1 VTLPGS
7 RRASSLSVLPLLP
20 LSALRLLPLSAWR
33 YAKQHPWQ
41 TWLSFLGIALG
52 VMMVVAVDLANSS
65 ARRAFALSVDAV
77 NGNITHQIVGGS
89 AGVPDAVFT
98 ALRTELGIRRSAP
111 SLGAAVR
118 IEGQE
123 FTLLGLDLV
132 SEGSLQRRR
141 PGFSADAREL
151 TMLGFASLAG
161 NVVLMSANA
170 AASLNLQEGAGFT
183 LQTGAGATEAV
194 LAATFASEEAAAT
207 DGLVFADIATAQEL
221 LQTSGTVDSIDLV
234 LAPDEVARVR
244 NWLPAGLTL
253 VETGARNA
261 SLEQMTSAFHVNLLA
276 MSLLA
281 LLVAGLLIYNT
292 VSLSVLQRQETLGVL
307 RSLGV
312 TRGELVRLVLGEAA
326 VLGAVASLAGVL
338 AGLLLGQALVQL
350 VTRTI
355 DDLYFDLTVTRF
367 LLEPLSLAKGFV
379 LGLGLTLLAAALP
392 AWEAGR
398 SLPVTLRQRA
408 VRDRDW
414 QRRLPLLALAG
425 LALLGSGYAW
435 LLPAQGSLAGGFV
448 ALNLIIFGFCLMI
461 PLGMYWLL
469 QGVLRL
475 CGRRLKQ
482 TQRLSLR
489 NIQTGIG
496 RTGLAVAALA
506 VSVSVTV
513 GVGIMVGSFRD
524 TVILWLDQTLSG
536 DLQITRLD
544 DGGGIA
550 PDLQAFVAAH
560 PAVANLA
567 SGYMLRAESSRGAVR
582 VMAVGTDVT
591 DSLFIKELS
600 DANQTLVAAGE
611 GVLVS
616 EPFAYTQNLAIGAP
630 LTLTTARGELTLPVL
645 GVFYDYSTGAG
656 MVAVAEP
663 VLLREWPGVLPAR
676 LTLQLR
682 EGALTG
688 DLSAV
693 LRRET
698 ARHPGSYGIAAN
710 ADIRRI
716 TLTIF
721 DRTFAITHVLR
732 LLAIVVAFVGVLS
745 ALIAL
750 QLERMR
756 EYAMLRATGMTV
768 REVAAMIAAQ
778 TLAMGLMAGVFALP
792 LGLMMSDILIDVI
805 NRRSFGWSMLHTLP
819 ANVLLQAMLLAL
831 AAALIAGLYPM
842 RRVAQVRPAEAL
854 RGE

>member
-1 VTLPGS
+1 MTSPGS
-7 RRASSLSVLPLLP
+7 HHLRFVSAWHFLS
-20 LSALRLLPLSAWR
+20 LSAWR
-33 YAKQHPWQ
+33 YARQHRWQ

-65 ARRAFALSVDAV
+65 AHRAFALSIDAV

-89 AGVPDAVFT
+89 AGVPDQVFT
-98 ALRTELGIRRSAP
+98 TLRTELGIRRSAP
-111 SLGAAVR
+111 ALDATVR
-118 IEGQE
+118 IAGQE

-132 SEGSLQRRR
+132 SEASLQRRR
-141 PGFSADAREL
+141 PGFSTDARDI
-151 TMLGFASLAG
+151 MALGFASLAG
-161 NVVLMSANA
+161 GNAVLMSATA
-170 AASLNLQEGAGFT
+170 AAALNLEEGDSLM
-183 LQTGAGATEAV
+183 LQTGAGQREAV
-194 LAATFASEEAAAT
+194 LAATFAAGEAAAT
-207 DGLVFADIATAQEL
+207 DGLVFADIATAQDL
-221 LQTSGTVDSIDLV
+221 LNGEESGGTVDSIDLV
-234 LAPDEVARVR
+234 LTPAEVERVQA
-244 NWLPAGLTL
+244 WLPAGLSL
-253 VETGARNA
+253 VETGTRNA

-312 TRGELVRLVLGEAA
+312 TRAELTRLVLGEAA
-326 VLGAVASLAGVL
+326 VLGVAASIAGVL
-338 AGLLLGQALVQL
+338 AGLLLGQVLVQL

-367 LLEPLSLAKGFV
+367 LLEPLSLVKGFL

-398 SLPVTLRQRA
+398 SQPVTLRQRA

-425 LALLGSGYAW
+425 LVMLGLGYALLI
-435 LLPAQGSLAGGFV
+435 PAQGSLVGGFV
-448 ALNLIIFGFCLMI
+448 ALNLIVFGFCLMI

-469 QGVLRL
+469 EGALTL
-475 CGRRLKQ
+475 GGKGMKQ
-482 TQRLSLR
+482 VHRLSLR

-524 TVILWLDQTLSG
+524 TVILWLDQTLGG
-536 DLQITRLD
+536 DLQVTRLD
-544 DGGGIA
+544 EGGGVA
-550 PDLQAFVAAH
+550 PELQDFVAQR
-560 PAVANLA
+560 PEVASMLA
-567 SGYMLRAESSRGAVR
+567 GYLLRAESSAGPVG
-582 VMAVGTDVT
+582 VMAAGDEVT
-591 DSLFIKELS
+591 DTLFIKDLPDE
-600 DANQTLVAAGE
+600 NRTLVAAGE
-611 GVLVS
+611 GLMVS
-616 EPFAYTQNLAIGAP
+616 EPFAYTQNLSIGSP
-630 LTLTTARGELTLPVL
+630 LTLTTASGELTLPVL
-645 GVFYDYSTGAG
+645 GIFYDYSTGAG
-656 MVAVAEP
+656 MVAVSAQ
-663 VLLREWPGVLPAR
+663 VVRREWPAAQPSR
-676 LTLQLR
+676 LTMLLH
-682 EGALTG
+682 EGVAA
-688 DLSAV
+688 DAFSAV
-693 LRRET
+693 LRREA

-710 ADIRRI
+710 VDIRRI

-732 LLAIVVAFVGVLS
+732 LLSIVVAFVGVLS

-778 TLAMGLMAGVFALP
+778 TLAKGLMAGLFALP

-819 ANVLLQAMLLAL
+819 LSVLFEALLLAL
-831 AAALIAGLYPM
+831 GAALIAGLYPM
-842 RRVAQVRPAEAL
+842 HRVAQVQPAEAL

>member
-1 VTLPGS
+1 MTLPGN
-7 RRASSLSVLPLLP
+7 A
-20 LSALRLLPLSAWR
+20 AAGGGRLLNLSAWR
-33 YAKQHPWQ
+33 YARQHPWQ
-41 TWLSFLGIALG
+41 SWLSFLGIALG

-65 ARRAFALSVDAV
+65 ARRAFALSIDAV

-89 AGVPDAVFT
+89 AGVPDGVYA

-111 SLGAAVR
+111 ALSASVR
-118 IEGQE
+118 IAGQE
-123 FTLLGLDLV
+123 FTLLGLDLI
-132 SEGSLQRRR
+132 SEATLARRR
-141 PGFSADAREL
+141 PGFSTDAREL
-151 TMLGFASLAG
+151 LALGFASLVADRA
-161 NVVLMSANA
+161 VLMSASA
-170 AASLNLQEGAGFT
+170 AAALGLEQGDPFT
-183 LQTGAGATEAV
+183 LQNGAGTSEV
-194 LAATFASEEAAAT
+194 ELAATFATQEAAAT
-207 DGLVFADIATAQEL
+207 DGLVFADIATAQDV
-221 LQTSGTVDSIDLV
+221 LQRSGSIDSIDLV
-234 LAPDEVARVR
+234 LSASETEIVR
-244 NWLPAGLTL
+244 QWLPVGLTL
-253 VETGARNA
+253 VETNARNA
-261 SLEQMTSAFHVNLLA
+261 ALEQMASAFHVNLLA

-292 VSLSVLQRQETLGVL
+292 VSLSVLQRQETLGIL

-312 TRGELVRLVLGEAA
+312 TRGELVRLILGEAA
-326 VLGAVASLAGVL
+326 VLGVLASLAGVA
-338 AGLLLGQALVQL
+338 AGLLLGQVLVQL

-367 LLEPLSLAKGFV
+367 LLEPLSLVKGLV
-379 LGLGLTLLAAALP
+379 LGTGLTLVAAALP

-398 SLPVTLRQRA
+398 SRPVTLRQRA

-414 QRRLPLLALAG
+414 LRRLPLLALAG
-425 LALLGSGYAW
+425 LAMLAVGYVLLT
-435 LLPAQGSLAGGFV
+435 PARGSLAGGFV

-461 PLGMYWLL
+461 PLAMYGLL
-469 QGVLRL
+469 QGALRL
-475 CGRRLKQ
+475 GGSRLKQ
-482 TQRLSLR
+482 TRRLSLR
-489 NIQTGIG
+489 NVQTGIG

-524 TVILWLDQTLSG
+524 TVILWLEQTLSG
-536 DLQITRLD
+536 DLQVTRLD
-544 DGGGIA
+544 EGGIA
-550 PDLQAFVAAH
+550 PELQSFIASLPSVAA
-560 PAVANLA
+560 LTT
-567 SGYMLRAESSRGAVR
+567 GYNLRAESSLGPVR
-582 VMAVGTDVT
+582 LTASGSGVS

-600 DANQTLVAAGE
+600 EANRAGVEAGE
-611 GVLVS
+611 GLLIS
-616 EPFAYTQNLAIGAP
+616 EPFAYGQRLAIGSV
-630 LTLTTARGELTLPVL
+630 LTLTTARGELSLPVL
-645 GVFYDYSTGAG
+645 GIFYDYSTGAG
-656 MVAVAEP
+656 MVALAQE
-663 VLLREWPGVLPAR
+663 VLLREWPGQPSR
-676 LTLQLR
+676 LTLQLADP
-682 EGALTG
+682 GATAELTRQ
-688 DLSAV
+688 

-778 TLAMGLMAGVFALP
+778 TLAMGALAGVFALP

-819 ANVLLQAMLLAL
+819 ANVLFEALLLAL
-831 AAALIAGLYPM
+831 AAALIAGIYPM

>member
-1 VTLPGS
+1 MTSPGN
-7 RRASSLSVLPLLP
+7 RHLLF
-20 LSALRLLPLSAWR
+20 LSAWR
-33 YAKQHPWQ
+33 YARQHPWQ

-65 ARRAFALSVDAV
+65 ARRAFALSIDAV

-89 AGVPDAVFT
+89 SGVPDAVFT
-98 ALRTELGIRRSAP
+98 ALRVELGIRRSAP
-111 SLGAAVR
+111 SLDAAVR
-118 IEGQE
+118 IAGQE

-132 SEGSLQRRR
+132 SEAALQRRR
-141 PGFSADAREL
+141 PGFSADAL
-151 TMLGFASLAG
+151 SMTAMGFASLA
-161 NVVLMSANA
+161 NERAVLMSAGA
-170 AASLNLQEGAGFT
+170 ATALNLQEGNSFT
-183 LQTGAGATEAV
+183 LRVGSNESEAV
-194 LAATFASEEAAAT
+194 LAATFAGDEAAAT
-207 DGLVFADIATAQEL
+207 DGLIFADIATAQDL
-221 LQTSGTVDSIDLV
+221 LQISGTIDSIDLV
-234 LAPDEVARVR
+234 LTAPEVQRVR
-244 NWLPAGLTL
+244 DWLPPGLTL
-253 VETGARNA
+253 VETNTRNA

-292 VSLSVLQRQETLGVL
+292 VSLSVLQRQSTLGIL

-326 VLGAVASLAGVL
+326 VLGVAASIAGVI
-338 AGLLLGQALVQL
+338 AGLLLGQGLVQL

-367 LLEPLSLAKGFV
+367 LLAPLSLAKGFV

-414 QRRLPLLALAG
+414 QRRLPLLASAG
-425 LALLGSGYAW
+425 LLMLGLGYALLI
-435 LLPAQGSLAGGFV
+435 PAQGSLVGGFV
-448 ALNLIIFGFCLMI
+448 ALNLIIFGVCLMI

-469 QGVLRL
+469 QGVLTLAGKRL
-475 CGRRLKQ
+475 RQ

-524 TVILWLDQTLSG
+524 TVILWLDQTLGG
-536 DLQITRLD
+536 DLQVTRLD
-544 DGGGIA
+544 EGGGIA
-550 PDLQAFVAAH
+550 PALQDYVANR
-560 PAVANLA
+560 PEVANLLT
-567 SGYMLRAESSRGAVR
+567 GYLLRAESSQGPVR
-582 VMAVGTDVT
+582 VTATGEDVL
-591 DSLFIKELS
+591 DALFIKELS
-600 DANQTLVAAGE
+600 PGNRAGVTAGE
-611 GVLVS
+611 GLMVS
-616 EPFAYTQNLAIGAP
+616 EPFAYTQDIAIGTA
-630 LTLTTARGELTLPVL
+630 LTLTTASGQLTLPVL
-645 GVFYDYSTGAG
+645 GIFYDYSTGPG
-656 MVAVAEP
+656 MVALSTSV
-663 VLLREWPGVLPAR
+663 VRREWPGVPPSR
-676 LTLQLR
+676 LTMLLDDGVAT
-682 EGALTG
+682 EEFA
-688 DLSAV
+688 AV
-693 LRRET
+693 LRR
-698 ARHPGSYGIAAN
+698 AAAQHQGSYGIAAN

-768 REVAAMIAAQ
+768 REIAAMIAAQ
-778 TLAMGLMAGVFALP
+778 TLAMGLMAGLFALP

-819 ANVLLQAMLLAL
+819 ASVLLEAMLLAL

>member
-1 VTLPGS
+1 VTSPGN
-7 RRASSLSVLPLLP
+7 RHLLF
-20 LSALRLLPLSAWR
+20 LSAWR
-33 YAKQHPWQ
+33 YAGQHPWQ

-89 AGVPDAVFT
+89 AGVPDTVFT

-111 SLGAAVR
+111 SLDAPVR
-118 IEGQE
+118 IAGQE

-132 SEGSLQRRR
+132 SEASLQRRR
-141 PGFSADAREL
+141 PGFSTDARDM
-151 TMLGFASLAG
+151 TALGFASLAG
-161 NVVLMSANA
+161 GNAVLMSANSA
-170 AASLNLQEGAGFT
+170 AALGLQDGDSFQ
-183 LQTGAGATEAV
+183 LQAGASASEAV
-194 LAATFASEEAAAT
+194 LAATFSGAEAAAA
-207 DGLVFADIATAQEL
+207 DGLVFADIATAQDL
-221 LQTSGTVDSIDLV
+221 LQVNGTIDSIDLV
-234 LAPDEVARVR
+234 LDATEAERIR
-244 NWLPAGLTL
+244 NWLPPGLTL
-253 VETGARNA
+253 VETATRNA
-261 SLEQMTSAFHVNLLA
+261 SLEQMTEAFHVNLLA

-292 VSLSVLQRQETLGVL
+292 VSLSVLQRQETLGIL

-312 TRGELVRLVLGEAA
+312 TRSELVRLVLGEAA
-326 VLGAVASLAGVL
+326 VLGFAASIAGVL

-367 LLEPLSLAKGFV
+367 LLSPLSLAKGFA

-398 SLPVTLRQRA
+398 SQPVTLRQRA

-414 QRRLPLLALAG
+414 QRRLPLLAVAG
-425 LALLGSGYAW
+425 LVMLGAGYALLV
-435 LLPAQGSLAGGFV
+435 PAQGSLAGGFV
-448 ALNLIIFGFCLMI
+448 ALNLIIFGVCLMI

-469 QGVLRL
+469 QAVLAL
-475 CGRRLKQ
+475 GGKGMKQ

-524 TVILWLDQTLSG
+524 TVILWLDQTLGG

-544 DGGGIA
+544 EGGGVA
-550 PDLQAFVAAH
+550 PELRDFVAAR
-560 PAVANLA
+560 PEVASVQA
-567 SGYMLRAESSRGAVR
+567 GYLLRVESSLGPVR
-582 VMAVGTDVT
+582 VTAAGAEVQDT
-591 DSLFIKELS
+591 LFIKELS
-600 DANQTLVAAGE
+600 DDNSRAVAAGA
-611 GVLVS
+611 GLLVS
-616 EPFAYTQNLAIGAP
+616 EPFAYTQDISIGTP
-630 LTLTTARGELTLPVL
+630 LTLTTPNGALTLPVL
-645 GVFYDYSTGAG
+645 GIFYDYSTGPG
-656 MVAVAEP
+656 MVALSASLVQRA
-663 VLLREWPGVLPAR
+663 WPALQPSR
-676 LTLQLR
+676 LTLLLADKADTA
-682 EGALTG
+682 EFSTL
-688 DLSAV
+688 
-693 LRRET
+693 LRRE
-698 ARHPGSYGIAAN
+698 AAQYPGSYGIAAN

-778 TLAMGLMAGVFALP
+778 TLAMGLMAGLFALP

-819 ANVLLQAMLLAL
+819 VGVLFEALLLAL
-831 AAALIAGLYPM
+831 GAAFLAGLHPM

>member
-1 VTLPGS
+1 MSSPGKHF
-7 RRASSLSVLPLLP
+7 LN
-20 LSALRLLPLSAWR
+20 LSAWR
-33 YAKQHPWQ
+33 YARQHPWQ

-65 ARRAFALSVDAV
+65 AQRAFALSIDAV

-98 ALRTELGIRRSAP
+98 GLRTELGIRRSAP
-111 SLGAAVR
+111 SLTAAVR
-118 IEGQE
+118 IAGQE
-123 FTLLGLDLV
+123 FTLVGLDLI
-132 SEGSLQRRR
+132 SEASLERRR
-141 PGFSADAREL
+141 PGFSADPREMTL
-151 TMLGFASLAG
+151 LGFAALAEG
-161 NVVLMSANA
+161 NAVLMSEAA
-170 AASLNLQEGAGFT
+170 AASLQVTEGDTIPLQSGAVT
-183 LQTGAGATEAV
+183 TETV
-194 LAATFASEEAAAT
+194 LAATFGSAEAVAT
-207 DGLVFADIATAQEL
+207 DGLVFADIATAQTL
-221 LQTSGTVDSIDLV
+221 LQRIGTIDSIDLV
-234 LAPDEVARVR
+234 LNETEADLVR
-244 NWLPAGLTL
+244 NWLPPGLSL
-253 VETGARNA
+253 IETTTRNA

-292 VSLSVLQRQETLGVL
+292 VSLSVLQRQETLGIL

-312 TRGELVRLVLGEAA
+312 TRGQLIQLVLGEAL
-326 VLGAVASLAGVL
+326 VLGVLASLAGVA

-355 DDLYFDLTVTRF
+355 DDLYFDLTVTSF
-367 LLEPLSLAKGFV
+367 LIEPLSLAKGFV
-379 LGLGLTLLAAALP
+379 MGVGLTLFAAALP
-392 AWEAGR
+392 AWEAGM
-398 SLPVTLRQRA
+398 SQPVTLRQRA

-414 QRRLPLLALAG
+414 RRRLPLLALVGAMMLGAG
-425 LALLGSGYAW
+425 YLL
-435 LLPAQGSLAGGFV
+435 LIPIQGSLVGGFV

-461 PLGMYWLL
+461 PLAMYWLL
-469 QGVLRL
+469 QGVL
-475 CGRRLKQ
+475 GAAGTRLKQ

-524 TVILWLDQTLSG
+524 TVILWLEQTLSG
-536 DLQITRLD
+536 DLQITRLED
-544 DGGGIA
+544 GGIA
-550 PDLQAFVAAH
+550 PELQRYVASL
-560 PAVANLA
+560 PEVETLTV
-567 SGYMLRAESSRGAVR
+567 GYMLRAESDHGPVR
-582 VMAVGTDVT
+582 VTAADGSVT

-600 DANQTLVAAGE
+600 DANRARAEAGE
-611 GVLVS
+611 GILVS
-616 EPFAYTQNLAIGAP
+616 EPIAYLQNLTIGAP
-630 LTLTTARGELTLPVL
+630 LTLTTANGELTLPVL
-645 GVFYDYSTGAG
+645 GIFYDYGTGAG
-656 MVAVAEP
+656 LVAVAES
-663 VLLREWPGVLPAR
+663 VLLREWRGAQPAR
-676 LTLQLR
+676 LTLQLDASG
-682 EGALTG
+682 EEALIR
-688 DLSAV
+688 DLATR
-693 LRRET
+693 LRRDVVQY
-698 ARHPGSYGIAAN
+698 PGSYGVAAN
-710 ADIRRI
+710 AGIRGI
-716 TLTIF
+716 TLAIF

-768 REVAAMIAAQ
+768 REVAAMIGVQ
-778 TLAMGLMAGVFALP
+778 TLAMGLMAGLFALP

-819 ANVLLQAMLLAL
+819 SGGLFEALLLAL
-831 AAALIAGLYPM
+831 GAALIAGLYPM

>member
-1 VTLPGS
+1 VTSPGS
-7 RRASSLSVLPLLP
+7 HHLLFV
-20 LSALRLLPLSAWR
+20 SAWR
-33 YAKQHPWQ
+33 YARQHPWQ

-65 ARRAFALSVDAV
+65 AHRAFALSIDAV

-89 AGVPDAVFT
+89 AGVPDEVFT

-111 SLGAAVR
+111 ALGATVR
-118 IEGQE
+118 IAGQE

-132 SEGSLQRRR
+132 SEASLQRRR
-141 PGFSADAREL
+141 PGFSTDARDI
-151 TMLGFASLAG
+151 TSLGFASLADG
-161 NVVLMSANA
+161 NAVLMSAMA
-170 AASLNLQEGAGFT
+170 AAALNLEKGDKLL
-183 LQTGAGATEAV
+183 LQTGAGQRDAV
-194 LAATFASEEAAAT
+194 LTATFAAGEAVAT
-207 DGLVFADIATAQEL
+207 DGLVFADIATAQDL
-221 LQTSGTVDSIDLV
+221 LQVSGTVDSIDLV
-234 LAPDEVARVR
+234 LTPAEAERVQA
-244 NWLPAGLTL
+244 WLPAGLNL
-253 VETGARNA
+253 VETGTRNA

-312 TRGELVRLVLGEAA
+312 TRAELTRLVLGEAA
-326 VLGAVASLAGVL
+326 VLGFAASIAGVL
-338 AGLLLGQALVQL
+338 AGLLLGQVLVQL

-367 LLEPLSLAKGFV
+367 LLEPLSLLKGFV

-425 LALLGSGYAW
+425 LVMLGLGYALLI
-435 LLPAQGSLAGGFV
+435 PAQGSLVGGFV
-448 ALNLIIFGFCLMI
+448 ALNLIVFGFCLMI

-469 QGVLRL
+469 EGALGL
-475 CGRRLKQ
+475 GGKGMKQ
-482 TQRLSLR
+482 VQRLSLR

-524 TVILWLDQTLSG
+524 TVILWLDQTLGG
-536 DLQITRLD
+536 DLQVTRLD
-544 DGGGIA
+544 EGGGVA
-550 PDLQAFVAAH
+550 PELQDFVAQRPEVVSMIA
-560 PAVANLA
+560 
-567 SGYMLRAESSRGAVR
+567 GYLLRAESSAGPVR
-582 VMAVGTDVT
+582 VMAAGDEVT
-591 DSLFIKELS
+591 DALFIKDLPDE
-600 DANQTLVAAGE
+600 NRTLVAAGE
-611 GVLVS
+611 GLMVS
-616 EPFAYTQNLAIGAP
+616 EPFAYTQNLSIGSP
-630 LTLTTARGELTLPVL
+630 LTLTTASGELTLPVL

-656 MVAVAEP
+656 MVALSARV
-663 VLLREWPGVLPAR
+663 VRREWPAAQPSR
-676 LTLQLR
+676 LTLLLN
-682 EGALTG
+682 EGAAA
-688 DLSAV
+688 DEFSAV
-693 LRRET
+693 LRREV
-698 ARHPGSYGIAAN
+698 AQYPGSYGIAAN

-732 LLAIVVAFVGVLS
+732 LLSIVVAFVGVLS

-778 TLAMGLMAGVFALP
+778 TLAMGLMAGLFALP

-819 ANVLLQAMLLAL
+819 ANVLFEALLLAL
-831 AAALIAGLYPM
+831 GAALIAGLYPM

>member
-1 VTLPGS
+1 MTSPGKHF
-7 RRASSLSVLPLLP
+7 LH
-20 LSALRLLPLSAWR
+20 LSAWR
-33 YAKQHPWQ
+33 YAKRHPWQ

-65 ARRAFALSVDAV
+65 AKRAFALSIDAV

-98 ALRTELGIRRSAP
+98 GLRTELGIRRSAP
-111 SLGAAVR
+111 TLTASVR
-118 IEGQE
+118 IAGQE
-123 FTLLGLDLV
+123 FTLIGLDLI
-132 SEGSLQRRR
+132 SEASLERRR
-141 PGFSADAREL
+141 PGFSADPRQM
-151 TMLGFASLAG
+151 TVLGFVALAES
-161 NVVLMSANA
+161 NAVLMSEGA
-170 AASLNLQEGAGFT
+170 AASLQLRQGDRIPLQNGTDTTDAI
-183 LQTGAGATEAV
+183 
-194 LAATFASEEAAAT
+194 LAATFGGAEAVAA
-207 DGLVFADIATAQEL
+207 DGLVFTDIATAQTL
-221 LQTSGTVDSIDLV
+221 LQRIGTLDSVDLV
-234 LAPDEVARVR
+234 LTETDAELIRV
-244 NWLPAGLTL
+244 WLPPGLSL
-253 VETGARNA
+253 IETNARNA

-292 VSLSVLQRQETLGVL
+292 VSLSVLQRQETLGIL

-312 TRGELVRLVLGEAA
+312 TRGQLIQLVLGEAA
-326 VLGAVASLAGVL
+326 VLGVLASIAGVVT
-338 AGLLLGQALVQL
+338 GLVLGQALVQL

-367 LLEPLSLAKGFV
+367 LLEPQSLAKGFV
-379 LGLGLTLLAAALP
+379 LGVGLTVFAAALP
-392 AWEAGR
+392 AWEAGL
-398 SLPVTLRQRA
+398 SQPVTLRQRA

-414 QRRLPLLALAG
+414 RRRLPLLALVGAVMLGAG
-425 LALLGSGYAW
+425 YLL
-435 LLPAQGSLAGGFV
+435 LIPAQGSLVGGFV
-448 ALNLIIFGFCLMI
+448 ALNLIIFGVCLMI
-461 PLGMYWLL
+461 PLAMYWIL
-469 QGVLRL
+469 QAVLGAAGTRL
-475 CGRRLKQ
+475 RQ

-536 DLQITRLD
+536 DLQITRLED
-544 DGGGIA
+544 GGIA
-550 PDLQAFVAAH
+550 PELQRFVATL
-560 PAVANLA
+560 PEVDTLTV
-567 SGYMLRAESSRGAVR
+567 GYMLRAESDHGPVR
-582 VMAVGTDVT
+582 VTAAGGSVT
-591 DSLFIKELS
+591 DALFIKELS
-600 DANQTLVAAGE
+600 TENQALAEAGE

-616 EPFAYTQNLAIGAP
+616 EPFAYLQNLTIGAS

-645 GVFYDYSTGAG
+645 GIFYDYSTGAG

-663 VLLREWPGVLPAR
+663 VLLREWNDPRPAR
-676 LTLQLR
+676 LTLLLDR
-682 EGALTG
+682 SAFDPASPDELASIAALATR
-688 DLSAV
+688 
-693 LRRET
+693 LRREVV
-698 ARHPGSYGIAAN
+698 AYQGNYGVAAN
-710 ADIRRI
+710 AGIRGI

-768 REVAAMIAAQ
+768 REVGMMIAAQ
-778 TLAMGLMAGVFALP
+778 TLAMGLLAGLFALP

-819 ANVLLQAMLLAL
+819 SYVLFEALLLAL
-831 AAALIAGLYPM
+831 GAALIAGLYPM

>member
-1 VTLPGS
+1 MTSPGKQ
-7 RRASSLSVLPLLP
+7 RFLF
-20 LSALRLLPLSAWR
+20 LSAWR
-33 YAKQHPWQ
+33 YARQHPWQ

-65 ARRAFALSVDAV
+65 ARRAFALSIDAV

-89 AGVPDAVFT
+89 NGVPDTVFT

-111 SLGAAVR
+111 SLDATVR
-118 IEGQE
+118 IAGQE

-132 SEGSLQRRR
+132 SEASLQRRR
-141 PGFSADAREL
+141 PGFSMEAREM
-151 TMLGFASLAG
+151 TALGFASLASG
-161 NVVLMSANA
+161 NAVLMSANA
-170 AASLNLQEGAGFT
+170 AAALNLEEGSHFM
-183 LQTGAGATEAV
+183 LQTGASESEAV
-194 LAATFASEEAAAT
+194 LAATFAGEETAAT
-207 DGLVFADIATAQEL
+207 DGLVFADIATAQDL
-221 LQTSGTVDSIDLV
+221 LQMSGTVDSIDLV
-234 LAPDEVARVR
+234 LTSTAADRVR
-244 NWLPAGLTL
+244 DWLPAGLTL
-253 VETGARNA
+253 IETSARNQ

-312 TRGELVRLVLGEAA
+312 TRAELVRLVLGEAA
-326 VLGAVASLAGVL
+326 VLGIAASLAGVV
-338 AGLLLGQALVQL
+338 AGLLLGQVLVQL

-367 LLEPLSLAKGFV
+367 LLEPLSLVKGV
-379 LGLGLTLLAAALP
+379 ALSVGLTLLAAALP
-392 AWEAGR
+392 AYEAGL
-398 SLPVTLRQRA
+398 SQPVTLRQRA

-425 LALLGSGYAW
+425 LALLGLGYA
-435 LLPAQGSLAGGFV
+435 LLVPAQGSLVGGFV

-469 QGVLRL
+469 QGVLAL
-475 CGRRLKQ
+475 GGKRLKQ

-544 DGGGIA
+544 EGGGIA
-550 PDLQAFVAAH
+550 PELRNFVTAR
-560 PAVANLA
+560 PEVANVIT
-567 SGYMLRAESSRGAVR
+567 GYMLRAESSQGPVR
-582 VMAVGTDVT
+582 VTAVGD
-591 DSLFIKELS
+591 DAAENLFIKEVS
-600 DANQTLVAAGE
+600 DENRALVTAGL
-611 GVLVS
+611 GLLVS
-616 EPFAYTQNLAIGAP
+616 EPFAYTQNLGIGTM
-630 LTLTTARGELTLPVL
+630 LTLTTGQGELSLPVL

-656 MVAVAEP
+656 MVALAEKT
-663 VLLREWPGVLPAR
+663 LLREWPTLQPGR

-682 EGALTG
+682 DGTDTAALTT
-688 DLSAV
+688 A

-698 ARHPGSYGIAAN
+698 AQQAGSYGIAAN

-732 LLAIVVAFVGVLS
+732 LLALVVAFVGVLS

-778 TLAMGLMAGVFALP
+778 TLAMGLMAGFFALP

-819 ANVLLQAMLLAL
+819 PNVLFEALLLAL
-831 AAALIAGLYPM
+831 GAAFIAGLYPM
-842 RRVAQVRPAEAL
+842 RRVARVRPAEAL